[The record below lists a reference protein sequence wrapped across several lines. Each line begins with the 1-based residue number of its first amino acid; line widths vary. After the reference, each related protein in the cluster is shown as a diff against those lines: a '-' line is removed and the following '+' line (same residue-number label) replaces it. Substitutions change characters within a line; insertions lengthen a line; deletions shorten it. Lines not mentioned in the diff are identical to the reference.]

1 MGVLLSL
8 LLTACSGG
16 ITTSQ
21 PLEMDWGGTTTAP
34 TTAKTTAPTGTTGST
49 KAATTWSTI
58 KTTRQTTA
66 PTKPWS
72 MYDPDPEM
80 SLEEYLSEMRV
91 PDEERLEYGR
101 MPGAGK
107 IVVYMEREKPLESL
121 HTGSIYWWDGTAK
134 NEENYRLL
142 RDCRAETYSNWGT
155 DRLGYTYVAVDGDV
169 YRYRNDGAE
178 EKLMFEGEEP
188 IVGLAADDYALY
200 IMTRQGIYRLFRPT
214 GQLDRLCDPLDSK
227 QSNLQ
232 MLSNDI
238 LISYE
243 LDTRHLYVI
252 SLDRWVN
259 QSDVIVAFGGSY
271 RRDKEF
277 CRFVYTY
284 CEEHPE

>member
-142 RDCRAETYSNWGT
+142 RDCRAEIYSNWGT

-243 LDTRHLYVI
+243 LDTRTLYVI
-252 SLDRWVN
+252 SLDRWVDE
-259 QSDVIVAFGGSY
+259 SMVAVAFGGSY

>member
-134 NEENYRLL
+134 KEENYRLL

-259 QSDVIVAFGGSY
+259 QSDVVVAFGGSY